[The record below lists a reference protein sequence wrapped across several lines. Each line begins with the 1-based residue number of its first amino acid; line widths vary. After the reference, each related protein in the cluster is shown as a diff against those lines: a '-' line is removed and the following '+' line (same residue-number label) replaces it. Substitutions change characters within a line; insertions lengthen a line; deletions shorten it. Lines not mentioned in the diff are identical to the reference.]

1 MPFQSEKQR
10 RFLRADHPEIA
21 KRWEKEYANGGYAMQ
36 GGVKNYLGNQEM
48 VHAPKHWK
56 SAPDHPKTELT
67 YITEPEKELLIKAD
81 LHDSLNGNVNRGPQ
95 GIASLNGGEIYDVKS
110 SSSST
115 NTGGGP
121 DNREKYIA
129 TQYNKPKKKKVVAP
143 PGEKGGP
150 GYVEKPKKKKVVK
163 TKDNE
168 PIVLSPILKKKK
180 KKKKD
185 VVDKTLETVDLV
197 DKVYKFSTTGNPL
210 QFYKTNPYILGGSL
224 LKGWY
229 DKNKKKKKKSVDDQV
244 SLIDENIVDIDV
256 DTLSGDTDYTDI
268 EGLLAF
274 ESGSK
279 KDKQLKSLHKER
291 ELTKDLGIPFPAKKE
306 KKYQK
311 LLKED
316 QEQTEYPKSELL
328 TAASGGI
335 ANHFKRKKF
344 NTGSEPVIGDALF
357 RGNWNDYSN
366 EQLQMMFP
374 DWDPEIESI
383 DEHIKKK
390 QSMNVDFAAV
400 TEGNGILDLTE
411 GEETTDVAEA
421 DTDEV
426 IPSLVPSLDQEIT
439 LVANGGRILPK
450 GPSGI
455 TSLNG
460 WGDAGDFDRSNDRSN
475 DSDRGPSNNV
485 SPMQSMAMTGTPD
498 LAGMT
503 QKQAQTEVD
512 RRNDRDQSYPDPD
525 PVSDTVPGDD
535 PDNLTIK
542 RDWGTEGLEDEKVD
556 WVEIPKHKS
565 PLGPKGDRPKMIV
578 TLEKKRQLEKIDQYV
593 HDTIV
598 KKTITD
604 KDGNLKPNWR
614 AIKYETEKTIAKVMK
629 GLIPAPLSWFI
640 PEHFPKV
647 NIHGDI
653 IDDHVTGSDL
663 GWFQDTDWA
672 GVDPE
677 FEKDWDHLWDPGPKK
692 DDDGDGPEV
701 PLAPTIQL
709 LEDEMYASRDGMT
722 ALEKIRAN
730 QAKRAMLVDKGII
743 QDNII
748 ADENPITDI
757 TLRMSANSGGLANL
771 FRVKNQ

>member
-1 MPFQSEKQR
+1 M
-10 RFLRADHPEIA
+10 
-21 KRWEKEYANGGYAMQ
+21 
-36 GGVKNYLGNQEM
+36 
-48 VHAPKHWK
+48 
-56 SAPDHPKTELT
+56 
-67 YITEPEKELLIKAD
+67 
-81 LHDSLNGNVNRGPQ
+81 
-95 GIASLNGGEIYDVKS
+95 
-110 SSSST
+110 
-115 NTGGGP
+115 
-121 DNREKYIA
+121 
-129 TQYNKPKKKKVVAP
+129 
-143 PGEKGGP
+143 
-150 GYVEKPKKKKVVK
+150 
-163 TKDNE
+163 
-168 PIVLSPILKKKK
+168 
-180 KKKKD
+180 
-185 VVDKTLETVDLV
+185 
-197 DKVYKFSTTGNPL
+197 
-210 QFYKTNPYILGGSL
+210 
-224 LKGWY
+224 
-229 DKNKKKKKKSVDDQV
+229 
-244 SLIDENIVDIDV
+244 
-256 DTLSGDTDYTDI
+256 
-268 EGLLAF
+268 
-274 ESGSK
+274 
-279 KDKQLKSLHKER
+279 
-291 ELTKDLGIPFPAKKE
+291 
-306 KKYQK
+306 
-311 LLKED
+311 
-316 QEQTEYPKSELL
+316 
-328 TAASGGI
+328 
-335 ANHFKRKKF
+335 
-344 NTGSEPVIGDALF
+344 
-357 RGNWNDYSN
+357 
-366 EQLQMMFP
+366 
-374 DWDPEIESI
+374 
-383 DEHIKKK
+383 
-390 QSMNVDFAAV
+390 
-400 TEGNGILDLTE
+400 
-411 GEETTDVAEA
+411 
-421 DTDEV
+421 
-426 IPSLVPSLDQEIT
+426 
-439 LVANGGRILPK
+439 ANGGRILPK